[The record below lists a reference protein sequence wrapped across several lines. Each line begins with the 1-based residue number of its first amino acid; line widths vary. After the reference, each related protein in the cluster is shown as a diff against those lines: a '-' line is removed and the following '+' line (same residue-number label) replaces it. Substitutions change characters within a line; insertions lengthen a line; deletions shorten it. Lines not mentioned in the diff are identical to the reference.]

1 MNSVL
6 FIIPFLKNPN
16 ISFAVRLPLSLLLT
30 FPWTLLWAKHL
41 SSPYFSFIL
50 LLIHLSVVAAS
61 YIIINLD
68 NYSDVK
74 PGKSDLHHF
83 PPTKKVLCKQR
94 SVGHFISSHKRYI
107 GKVPLKKKE
116 KKNNNQGGMK
126 KRKIYESK
134 KLENHWYTRVCGYFF
149 FHLVLVLPLSIG
161 VSDRR

>member
-41 SSPYFSFIL
+41 SFPYFSFIL

-116 KKNNNQGGMK
+116 KKKQPRGDEK
-126 KRKIYESK
+126 KKNLWIKKAWKPLIYTCV
-134 KLENHWYTRVCGYFF
+134 WIFF
-149 FHLVLVLPLSIG
+149 FPFSVGAPSINWCFG
-161 VSDRR
+161 